1 VLPIA
6 ESKILNCIA
15 NNKQSFLVTRKKM
28 FTPILLKA
36 YNRKYKK
43 ERFGGDY
50 YVARVASGVLE

>member
-1 VLPIA
+1 LPTTNSPSWSQ
-6 ESKILNCIA
+6 E
-15 NNKQSFLVTRKKM
+15 KKL
-28 FTPILLKA
+28 FTPMLLKA